1 MEKTLLGRVPYTPLR
16 TMSRNTRDD
25 KTEGGKNKI
34 DLSPDKQIYRSAAV
48 DVSPVDA
55 IEELVDNALDNW
67 MRTSQRVDDI
77 EINIEAEGGFTRVT
91 DDTGGL
97 SRGRIKHLFAL
108 GKTFQHEVDGAIG
121 AYGIGAKK
129 AIVRLGDDRVVKS
142 RARGADKGY
151 GFTVDEDWL
160 NSDDWTVTIKEFDDI
175 GDGET
180 ELVMETD
187 ERVWDDDLL
196 KQLQTQLG
204 KTYKLFLDG
213 SIPDAG
219 RVDLKVNGDPIKP
232 AEDPEW
238 SYTPF
243 DGLHPRRYENIKLY
257 PKSID
262 SPVRMDV
269 TVGLMREGS
278 ENNSGT
284 KIYCQDRLVTDNEF
298 GEVGGYGKTGRN
310 RIGSSDFTHH
320 NNRLVVIVELN
331 TKGDGSE
338 LPWDAQKSTIDPHHV
353 VSRAMYHWLARIVTP
368 YFDAHKDKVK
378 KAFVHP
384 YKQDSKYAANGGE
397 IEVLDYSDQQNVNDK
412 PNDDLDDIQRVMR
425 LAEGYAE
432 KGFKYYGDIEE
443 AFKPAFDA
451 HFENNYD
458 PEEHD
463 GMPVNEV
470 PVRVD
475 IDEDERIDLKG
486 QEEQLA
492 DLVNSVSGAGPKKKE
507 TLMEAGYIS
516 LEDIAD
522 ASINDLTAVSGVGR
536 RLAKRLREEAAKRLE
551 EQTEDKDEDEE
562 EGADEE
568 ESQESDSDAPDIAED
583 DESDSSLDKETVN
596 ESSTTDET
604 DGTAERADTGEESTT
619 DNTDTSQQPDL
630 TGFGDSDDGEIR
642 VPVDFDH
649 EEYETI
655 REALNV
661 EDDDIEAFGEAVRKQ
676 LLNIY
681 APQQTS

>member
-1 MEKTLLGRVPYTPLR
+1 
-16 TMSRNTRDD
+16 MSDD
-25 KTEGGKNKI
+25 ANPDKVEGDENKI
-34 DLSPDKQIYRSAAV
+34 DLSPNKQIYRSAAV

-77 EINIEAEGGFTRVT
+77 EIDIKADGGYTRVT

-97 SRGRIKHLFAL
+97 SRDRIKHLFAL
-108 GKTFQHEVDGAIG
+108 GKTFQHEVNGAIG

-142 RARGADKGY
+142 RARGAEKGY

-160 NSDDWTVTIKEFDDI
+160 DSDDWSVTIEKFDDM
-175 GDGET
+175 GESKT
-180 ELVMETD
+180 ELIMKTD
-187 ERVWDDDLL
+187 ERIWDDSIL

-219 RVDLKVNGDPIKP
+219 RVNLKVNGDPIKP
-232 AEDPEW
+232 SNNPDW

-243 DGLHPRRYENIKLY
+243 DGLHPRRYENIELY

-269 TVGLMREGS
+269 TVGLMREGR
-278 ENNSGT
+278 ENDSGT
-284 KIYCQDRLVTDNEF
+284 RIYCQDRLVTDNEY
-298 GEVGGYGKTGRN
+298 GEVGGYGKIGRN

-353 VSRAMYHWLARIVTP
+353 VSRAMYHWLTRIVTP

-384 YKQDSKYAANGGE
+384 YKQDSEYAVNGGE
-397 IEVLDYSDQQNVNDK
+397 IEVLDYSGQQNVNDK
-412 PNDDLDDIQRVMR
+412 PNNDLDDIQRVMR

-458 PEEHD
+458 PKEHD
-463 GMPVNEV
+463 GMPVEEV
-470 PVRVD
+470 PVRQNV
-475 IDEDERIDLKG
+475 DEDEQIDLKG
-486 QEEQLA
+486 QEEQLT
-492 DLVNSVSGAGPKKKE
+492 DLVNSVSGAGPTKKE
-507 TLMEAGYIS
+507 TLMQAGYIS

-522 ASINDLTAVSGVGR
+522 ASINELSGADGVGR
-536 RLAKRLREEAAKRLE
+536 RLAKRLKEEAGNRLE
-551 EQTEDKDEDEE
+551 DPDEDAHE
-562 EGADEE
+562 DEAE
-568 ESQESDSDAPDIAED
+568 KQGSDSDSPGIADD
-583 DESDSSLDKETVN
+583 DENEPSLDGETVTA
-596 ESSTTDET
+596 SSTE
-604 DGTAERADTGEESTT
+604 DGTKGSVKPTATDDDSTGADSMMDSETT
-619 DNTDTSQQPDL
+619 SDDGSNDTSQQSGL
-630 TGFGDSDDGEIR
+630 TGFEESGDGEIR
-642 VPVDFDH
+642 VPVDFDQ
-649 EEYETI
+649 EEYDTI
-655 REALNV
+655 KQALNV
-661 EDDDIEAFGEAVRKQ
+661 EDDDVQAFGKAVRKQ

-681 APQQTS
+681 GPLQTS